1 MEALALSNS
10 FSFQAIFAIKDQFRI
25 SECRGLRSNRAK
37 KLQLG
42 SLPSYQNM
50 NVRDA
55 LMSYEMES
63 RLQRKPRSPE
73 GAPSGRAGASARSRI
88 WQKGNCQIT
97 KDLVTEDV

>member
-10 FSFQAIFAIKDQFRI
+10 FSFHAIFAIKDQFRI

-50 NVRDA
+50 NVKVDA
-55 LMSYEMES
+55 GCADVLRHGKSAS
-63 RLQRKPRSPE
+63 RKPLSPE

-88 WQKGNCQIT
+88 WRKGNCQIT
-97 KDLVTEDV
+97 KD